1 MIQKWKNKQINYNNI
16 KIKLFVKKHYLK
28 TKQLNVF
35 VFIIQSIFLFVNTK
49 FFAWK
54 CVCMYL
60 NITRIMKVLIQKNV
74 NYISNSGS
82 TF

>member
-49 FFAWK
+49 FFASK
-54 CVCMYL
+54 YY
-60 NITRIMKVLIQKNV
+60 KN
-74 NYISNSGS
+74 YESINSKEC
-82 TF
+82 